1 MAPPWPQGSR
11 SQDKRSQAESGTQ
24 CRATPE
30 KQISPFSPPR
40 YPARTNHILFARNII
55 SPAAECHVDVTLHIL
70 TLPDFNTKIN
80 PIEDTMALQLASRR
94 ASVIANG
101 FVSISAVLK
110 IGSKICRR
118 NATAMAVPT
127 QTLSHEVREN
137 ILVGIAS
144 T

>member
-1 MAPPWPQGSR
+1 
-11 SQDKRSQAESGTQ
+11 
-24 CRATPE
+24 
-30 KQISPFSPPR
+30 
-40 YPARTNHILFARNII
+40 
-55 SPAAECHVDVTLHIL
+55 VDVTLHIL